1 MRRLQQF
8 AVLLLVA
15 TLLPLSGCG
24 KPAVQETSPAVAPSR
39 LERLDQGLAS
49 ASRFLIGR
57 QDADGAWRSDI
68 YATFR
73 DGPALTPLAASALFA
88 CPHSAEPQNAC
99 RKGAKYLANMVNAD
113 GTIDAGPHGLSYPVY
128 ISAQSVVILSR
139 PGNESLRKSRDAWLR
154 YLRERQLTEELG
166 WQPADAPYG
175 GWGYCSGLPRKP
187 KPGEFGPPFI
197 ESNLSATVFALDA
210 LRAAGVASD
219 DPAIVKALVFV
230 KRCQNF
236 SDNPQER
243 DSCDDGGF
251 FFIYDDPVR
260 NKAGRADSK
269 DRPRFLSYGS
279 TTADGLR
286 GLLLCGLAMDNP
298 RVAAARN
305 WLATNFRAE
314 THPGKYESG
323 RELNREAIYYYYCA
337 SAATALRLTGAG
349 KVEGKGDI
357 AWAERLADELLKRQ
371 RPDGSWQNPAHAFRE
386 DDPMTATSMATM
398 ALAQCRAVLTNR

>member
-1 MRRLQQF
+1 MKRLQQF
-8 AVLLLVA
+8 ASVLLVA
-15 TLLPLSGCG
+15 ALFPLWGCS
-24 KPAVQETSPAVAPSR
+24 KPAEQETPPVVVPSR

-57 QDADGAWRSDI
+57 QDADGAWRSDV

-73 DGPALTPLAASALFA
+73 DGPALTPLLVNALSTY
-88 CPHSAEPQNAC
+88 PDSAEGKNAC
-99 RKGAKYLANMVNAD
+99 YKGVKYLADMVKAD
-113 GTIDAGPHGLSYPVY
+113 GTIDTGPHGLSYPVY
-128 ISAQSVVILSR
+128 ISAQSVVVLSR
-139 PGNESLRKSRDAWLR
+139 PGDESLQKSRDAWLA

-166 WQPADAPYG
+166 WQPTDAPYG
-175 GWGYCSGLPRKP
+175 GWGYCSGLPKKP

-197 ESNLSATVFALDA
+197 EANLSATVFALDA
-210 LRAAGVASD
+210 LRTAGVASD

-236 SDNPQER
+236 NDDPQER

-251 FFIYDDPVR
+251 YFIYDDPVR
-260 NKAGRADSK
+260 NKAGRAESK
-269 DRPRFLSYGS
+269 DRLRFLSYGS

-286 GLLLCGLAMDNP
+286 SLLHCGLAMDDP

-305 WLATNFRAE
+305 WLTANFRAD

-323 RELNREAIYYYYCA
+323 RESNREAIYYYYCA
-337 SAATALRLTGAG
+337 SAATALRLTGATELNG
-349 KVEGKGDI
+349 KKDI

-398 ALAQCRAVLTNR
+398 ALAQCRAVLTK